1 MTKDRQAERS
11 VTQIDRAAVMHPFS
25 ALSTSRQKDVVVLK
39 EARGVWVTDSEGH
52 QFLDA
57 GSGLWCVNV
66 GYGRAELAEVAARAM
81 TQLSF
86 SHTFSQF
93 SNENMVRLSERLLQL
108 APANMQRVLFAN
120 SGSESNDTQIKLVR
134 RYNNIRGKPQ
144 KKKIISRRSAYHGST
159 LGAASLTG
167 LDLVHRTFDLPIPG
181 VLHTLAADYHRR
193 PDHVHDERQY
203 SRYLAD
209 ELDRL
214 IEAEGPETVAA
225 FIAEPITG
233 SGGVLVPPAGYFR
246 AIHEVLRKHDVL
258 MIADEVITGFGR
270 TGAWFASPG
279 LDLEPDLITIA
290 KGLSSGYFPV
300 SASLVSAR
308 VSDILYA
315 EQDADGMFGHG
326 FTSSGHPVGAA
337 VALANLDI
345 LEREQLP
352 QNSQVVGDYL
362 ISQIRQRIGAHEL
375 VGDIRGRGLL
385 IAIEFDSDRAARR
398 PFDNPTR
405 VGAVLADALFQE
417 RLFVRGGHGR
427 VLAAL
432 APPLVLSKS
441 EADEIVNRLERAVD
455 RFAAAVAA
463 QRLDI

>member
-1 MTKDRQAERS
+1 MANDRTDERS
-11 VTQIDRAAVMHPFS
+11 VTQADRATVMHPFS
-25 ALSTSRQKDVVVLK
+25 TLHTSPQKDVVVLK
-39 EARGVWVTDSEGH
+39 EARGVWVTDSEGR

-66 GYGRAELAEVAARAM
+66 GYGRAELAEVAARTM
-81 TQLSF
+81 RQLSF

-93 SNENMVRLSERLLQL
+93 SNESMVRLSERLLQL
-108 APANMQRVLFAN
+108 APANMRRVLFAN

-144 KKKIISRRSAYHGST
+144 KKKIIARRSAYHGST
-159 LGAASLTG
+159 LGAGSLTG
-167 LDLVHRTFDLPIPG
+167 LDLVHRTFDLPISG
-181 VLHTLAADYHRR
+181 VLHTHAADYHRR
-193 PDHVHDERQY
+193 PAHIHDEHQY

-246 AIHEVLRKHDVL
+246 EIHRVLRKHDVL

-279 LDLEPDLITIA
+279 LDLEPDLITVA

-300 SASLVSAR
+300 SASLISAR
-308 VSDILYA
+308 VSDTLYA
-315 EQDADGMFGHG
+315 ERDTDGMFGHG

-352 QNSQVVGDYL
+352 QNSQAVGDYL
-362 ISQIRQRIGAHEL
+362 IAQIRERIGKHEL
-375 VGDIRGRGLL
+375 VGEIRGRGLL
-385 IAIEFDSDRAARR
+385 IGIEFDADRATRR
-398 PFDNPTR
+398 PFDDPAR
-405 VGAVLADALFQE
+405 AGALLSDAFFHE

-427 VLAAL
+427 VVVAL
-432 APPLVLSKS
+432 APPLVLSRA
-441 EADEIVNRLERAVD
+441 EADELVNRLERAVQ
-455 RFAAAVAA
+455 RFAAAVDA
-463 QRLDI
+463 